1 MHEAETEV
9 EIKELKTRKQNQG
22 QEEDVLSKLCQI
34 LKDHNSSYAEDLLKY
49 SVESC
54 YNQAIRY
61 NLEESSD
68 EEKRKLFPFLSSSAD
83 DTSLKNLKVPTR
95 LCVIDMEEYGAE
107 TAAAIR
113 NLKRDGLHCVFQD
126 NSKLPPF
133 DGFNGSI
140 SFGDSN
146 NELLQVIKKLEAM
159 MVSLGHAL
167 YKGDIY
173 VKPPSAKFT
182 YVLMMSAESY
192 INKLMVS
199 EIIGDGKK

>member
-22 QEEDVLSKLCQI
+22 QEKDVLSKLCQV

-49 SVESC
+49 SVEFC

-126 NSKLPPF
+126 NSKLQPF
-133 DGFNGSI
+133 DDFNGSV

-146 NELLQVIKKLEAM
+146 NDLLQVIKKLEAM

-167 YKGDIY
+167 YKGDI
-173 VKPPSAKFT
+173 
-182 YVLMMSAESY
+182 MSS
-192 INKLMVS
+192 LPLQSLHMF
-199 EIIGDGKK
+199 